1 MNILLK
7 KNVINQ
13 NLEFTAD
20 DKEYILLFNKYIG
33 NGTSAEVH
41 LFNMYVKQLNETI
54 FVKQIVIKDFIDD
67 DGYNDEIEIALL
79 LKKRIQDEN
88 FEKHILLYYDND
100 NKCILYN
107 YLGTKIDNH
116 MISKLCLK
124 EKLIIMK
131 QLIDQAIILSD
142 NNFIHNDI
150 KPENIVCET
159 DKNGKLT
166 NIYMIDYGLIYE
178 YPHDYLRCSIL
189 NTTVWSG
196 SPEYLMI
203 AKIISQNKENRKQGL
218 VDSVEDINDMLFK
231 SQYYALAGIMIG
243 LLMNDIYFHFNNI
256 HELVKT
262 DEEIDMIERFKNY
275 DERTINIYQ
284 QMIKRELNKNK
295 LNYNSYIYHYLK
307 NIIFNMLEYEYKK
320 RFSLK
325 KISSRIQD
333 LISKMM

>member
-88 FEKHILLYYDND
+88 FKKHILLYYDND

-131 QLIDQAIILSD
+131 QLIDQAIILAD

-150 KPENIVCET
+150 KPENIVCEI